1 MTRLI
6 SFLGFGIAAAALP
19 QMAAAQ
25 SVTLDPGLYEVSEK
39 VVMTF
44 RPEKN
49 KVEDVCISAGQNIK
63 TLEGLIEAFTK
74 RKDECQPRDI
84 QQTGST
90 LRANFTCPS
99 LPSGGDVGGTVE
111 AEYGT
116 NRLNYTIDI
125 RFGPVSRVTVTTNM
139 RRTGECS

>member
-1 MTRLI
+1 MCIGEKTHRENILTRLI

-49 KVEDVCISAGQNIK
+49 KVEDVS
-63 TLEGLIEAFTK
+63 
-74 RKDECQPRDI
+74 
-84 QQTGST
+84 
-90 LRANFTCPS
+90 
-99 LPSGGDVGGTVE
+99 
-111 AEYGT
+111 
-116 NRLNYTIDI
+116 
-125 RFGPVSRVTVTTNM
+125 SRQA
-139 RRTGECS
+139 RI

>member
-25 SVTLDPGLYEVSEK
+25 SVTLDLGLYEVSEK

-49 KVEDVCISAGQNIK
+49 KVCLLYTSPS
-63 TLEGLIEAFTK
+63 
-74 RKDECQPRDI
+74 PRD
-84 QQTGST
+84 
-90 LRANFTCPS
+90 
-99 LPSGGDVGGTVE
+99 
-111 AEYGT
+111 
-116 NRLNYTIDI
+116 
-125 RFGPVSRVTVTTNM
+125 
-139 RRTGECS
+139 

>member
-84 QQTGST
+84 QQTARPCARISPARPCPRAGT
-90 LRANFTCPS
+90 LAAQ
-99 LPSGGDVGGTVE
+99 L
-111 AEYGT
+111 
-116 NRLNYTIDI
+116 RLNMVLI
-125 RFGPVSRVTVTTNM
+125 V
-139 RRTGECS
+139 